1 MPTEPR
7 AAVGVVAKPWH
18 NFVRLVRAGDA
29 SMAVHACSPYPN
41 RNRHIHVPLSILVH
55 GCFLPYIG
63 HRLVTPHHVQ
73 QGEAVMARRVLDKSL
88 DSREA
93 RRRLKIRGRPYYRVI
108 ERGLHL
114 GYRRLGGGQAG
125 TWVARFYVGEQS
137 YEVQKIGIADDVSDA
152 DGVAVLVLWQAQDKA
167 RRAMIKSGNRDLGK
181 T

>member
-1 MPTEPR
+1 
-7 AAVGVVAKPWH
+7 
-18 NFVRLVRAGDA
+18 
-29 SMAVHACSPYPN
+29 
-41 RNRHIHVPLSILVH
+41 
-55 GCFLPYIG
+55 
-63 HRLVTPHHVQ
+63 
-73 QGEAVMARRVLDKSL
+73 MARRVLDKSL

-152 DGVAVLVLWQAQDKA
+152 DGVAVLDFWQAQDKA
-167 RRAMIKSGNRDLGK
+167 RRAMVERAHRALGKHGPITIGDVMDEYLAYLDGHKKSGSDARYRDSALIPSARRHRGQQAHC
-181 T
+181 